1 MSEKSRLLINTSKS
15 KVMAFH
21 ETAEVR
27 RARRSLQASFHSP
40 PPTTQRNPKPKK
52 RLAPFH
58 LISSFPTSPE
68 PTMHLLDEVPHFDYL
83 GLRLDEKFTMK
94 PAKEAV
100 LEKASK
106 ALIPVLAVVRSL
118 KYQKCHHNP
127 TLASS
132 PITPLQLWKSS
143 VLPHYLLYLRYF
155 HNPSHISDL
164 QRDLNQS
171 LNRTMQVYGTHEG
184 LLAETGTPP
193 LHHTQQV
200 QLAQFRYRLLS
211 ETGNVIPHSLFQ
223 AWSTTYWIL
232 APPASLERRMHTA
245 VCTLDLP
252 RVDPSCPM
260 PPEVLAAFP
269 HNKERSYKRFL
280 QKRSS
285 KLWHT
290 NLLLHSSQP
299 TRLGAYVRLHL
310 QEPLR
315 RTLYQP
321 APYLRSH
328 APGML
333 NLLRLRTQAWI
344 HRIPS
349 HRHYGHD
356 RVRIPYDHRH
366 CPSPDCPPQT
376 LGDELHVLTS
386 CTPTD
391 PFWQTQNLLFQG
403 LSRLCQMPQFLNLDN
418 LARVRIML
426 GNPPPGLL
434 QKHMPLWQAH
444 APAQCAAFAVALHEH
459 LLCVPQPGLP
469 LSSSSEESD
478 GYVHDDP
485 VFTPLLPPPG
495 FAFDQNPPDPS
506 TLEPMH
512 PQGSTLLDRSILF
525 KWEHDGW
532 CMGVIRSQN
541 KNPRTRVAGQVANFF
556 VLYPMDNST
565 GTHALTLTTYN
576 NLLDARAPTN
586 NWVLLRRPP

>member
-1 MSEKSRLLINTSKS
+1 
-15 KVMAFH
+15 
-21 ETAEVR
+21 
-27 RARRSLQASFHSP
+27 
-40 PPTTQRNPKPKK
+40 
-52 RLAPFH
+52 
-58 LISSFPTSPE
+58 
-68 PTMHLLDEVPHFDYL
+68 
-83 GLRLDEKFTMK
+83 
-94 PAKEAV
+94 
-100 LEKASK
+100 
-106 ALIPVLAVVRSL
+106 
-118 KYQKCHHNP
+118 
-127 TLASS
+127 
-132 PITPLQLWKSS
+132 
-143 VLPHYLLYLRYF
+143 
-155 HNPSHISDL
+155 
-164 QRDLNQS
+164 
-171 LNRTMQVYGTHEG
+171 
-184 LLAETGTPP
+184 
-193 LHHTQQV
+193 
-200 QLAQFRYRLLS
+200 
-211 ETGNVIPHSLFQ
+211 
-223 AWSTTYWIL
+223 
-232 APPASLERRMHTA
+232 MHTA

-269 HNKERSYKRFL
+269 RNKERSYKRFL

-285 KLWHT
+285 KLWYT

-349 HRHYGHD
+349 HRHYGQD
-356 RVRIPYDHRH
+356 RARIPYDHRY

-391 PFWQTQNLLFQG
+391 PFWQTQNQLFQG

-418 LARVRIML
+418 LARARIML

-434 QKHMPLWQAH
+434 RKHMPLWQAH
-444 APAQCAAFAVALHEH
+444 APAQCAAFAVALHDH
-459 LLCVPQPGLP
+459 LLRVPQPGSP
-469 LSSSSEESD
+469 SSSSEDSD
-478 GYVHDDP
+478 GYVYDDP

-495 FAFDQNPPDPS
+495 FAFDPHPPDPS
-506 TLEPMH
+506 TLEPLN
-512 PQGSTLLDRSILF
+512 PQGSTLLGRHILF

-532 CMGVIRSQN
+532 CLGRITSQN
-541 KNPRTRVAGQVANFF
+541 KNSRTRVAGQVANFF

-565 GTHALTLTTYN
+565 GTHALTPTTYN

-586 NWVLLRRPP
+586 NWVLLHRLP